1 MNIREAKD
9 FLVQQTAQQASVEN
23 VPFSDLE
30 KRMMYF
36 TESDGMTEDP
46 VELNNAFEAEYD
58 TAEYETKIGKL
69 MAHAYSRLKKEN
81 PQSVRA
87 WDEAVQ
93 ELRKGDNYILLL
105 LRDSQNEVITSQKL
119 FGPAFW
125 KVLGLSVFLLVVALV
140 VLVIM
145 MHNAESGPHH

>member
-105 LRDSQNEVITSQKL
+105 LRDSQNEVITCQKL
-119 FGPAFW
+119 FGRAFW